1 MSVHTYWIVD
11 IDATAEEAPAL
22 ADKVRQWLVEREI
35 ILPGPPLMD
44 EAYAPLYRYGP
55 AAARWA
61 HEDALGHDLLCAGLQ
76 IVTERTVFHAGEG
89 DVGPFVC
96 PHCGATHDD
105 LPWSPPTE
113 AWYEGEGDNR
123 LTCPACGTASSIAEW
138 RSGWAYGHLGF
149 GFVEGRMLDKL
160 GDELAALTGHRLRVV
175 HEHL

>member
-11 IDATAEEAPAL
+11 IDATAGEAPAL
-22 ADKVRQWLVEREI
+22 ADKVRQWLVEQEI
-35 ILPGPPLMD
+35 IQPG
-44 EAYAPLYRYGP
+44 
-55 AAARWA
+55 
-61 HEDALGHDLLCAGLQ
+61 

-96 PHCGATHDD
+96 PHCGATHFD

-113 AWYEGEGDNR
+113 AWYEGEGDSS
-123 LTCPACGTASSIAEW
+123 LGCPACGTSSSIAEW
-138 RSGWAYGHLGF
+138 QSGWAYGHLGF

-160 GDELAALTGHRLRVV
+160 RDELAALTGHRLRVV